1 MRTFKDSTGRAWT
14 VEITVGSVQ
23 RARDLAGVDL
33 LDPGALNERGEAL
46 MTRLA
51 LDLIL
56 FGQTL
61 YALCKPQA
69 DAAGLNDEG
78 FAGLLSGETLRG
90 AYDAVWDEWAD
101 FFRCLR
107 RPHLVAAL
115 EKVTQLVR
123 RVTEATAQRVAAID
137 AGEPLGSTTS
147 TASPAASAS
156 TPGR

>member
-1 MRTFKDSTGRAWT
+1 MRTFKDSTGRVWT
-14 VEITVGSVQ
+14 VEITVAAVK

-33 LDPGALNERGEAL
+33 LDPGGLDEQGQPL
-46 MTRLA
+46 MTRMA

-107 RPHLVAAL
+107 RTHLVAAL
-115 EKVTQLVR
+115 EQVQQMVQ
-123 RVTEATAQRVAAID
+123 RVTEATARRVEAIAAD
-137 AGEPLGSTTS
+137 GSPSPTS
-147 TASPAASAS
+147 TDSPVASAS
-156 TPGR
+156 TPGS